1 MARSRVPHELRD
13 VAAQD
18 DDVLVRSVAANAL
31 SGLAV
36 EDRRELAEI
45 LLEDRVVWV
54 AVRAL
59 AALVEIHG
67 IEAIRPT

>member
-18 DDVLVRSVAANAL
+18 DDVLVRSLAANAL
-31 SGLAV
+31 SGLVV

-45 LLEDRVVWV
+45 LLEDRVGWV